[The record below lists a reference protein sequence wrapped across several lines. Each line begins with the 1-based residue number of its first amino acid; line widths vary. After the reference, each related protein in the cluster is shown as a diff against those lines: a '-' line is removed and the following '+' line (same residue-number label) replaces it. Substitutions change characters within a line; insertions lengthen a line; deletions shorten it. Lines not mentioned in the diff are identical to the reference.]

1 MYNLNE
7 VLPTTSAFIVK
18 SGSTVRVTIFDD
30 EGDNVID
37 KIQTILPQGFYFDS
51 NEKEA
56 FCIEKCECCEN
67 KIFSFSDLNGNLIS
81 VDLIDVYQIS
91 LNQNIAA

>member
-18 SGSTVRVTIFDD
+18 SGSTVRVTIIDD
-30 EGDNVID
+30 ESGNVVD
-37 KIQTILPQGFYFDS
+37 TISNTLPQSFYFES
-51 NEKEA
+51 NEKET
-56 FCIEKCECCEN
+56 FIIEKCGCCEN

-81 VDLIDVYQIS
+81 VDLIDVYQMS
-91 LNQNIAA
+91 LNQNLAA